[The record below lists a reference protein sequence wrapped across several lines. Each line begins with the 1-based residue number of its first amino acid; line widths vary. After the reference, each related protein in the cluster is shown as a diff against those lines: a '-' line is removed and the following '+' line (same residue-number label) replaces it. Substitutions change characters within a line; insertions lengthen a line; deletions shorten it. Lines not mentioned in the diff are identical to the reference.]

1 MLIKIYPQNPQA
13 RAIQQV
19 VETLDRGGIVVY
31 PTDTLYGLGCAI
43 DRLPAAEFVAG
54 IKGEDVEKDLF
65 SFICADLS
73 QLSLYCKPIPNTIF
87 RLMKRHLPGPF
98 TFILEANS
106 QVPKLFKSKKK
117 TVGIRVPD
125 NSIIREIVR
134 ELGRPV
140 LNTSLSPSEE
150 DPEYVCDP
158 EWIHERYGNL
168 IDLVVDGG
176 TGGMEPSTVVD
187 CTSGE
192 AVIVRQGLGVVDS
205 LIVQ

>member
-1 MLIKIYPQNPQA
+1 MLIKIYPQNPQP

-19 VETLDRGGIVVY
+19 VQTLERGGIVVY

-43 DRLPAAEFVAG
+43 DQLQAAEAVEG
-54 IKGEDVEKDLF
+54 IKGEDVAKDLF

-73 QLSLYCKPIPNTIF
+73 QLSLYCKPIPDTIF
-87 RLMKRHLPGPF
+87 KMMKHHLPGPF
-98 TFILEANS
+98 TFILEASS

-117 TVGIRVPD
+117 TVGIRVP
-125 NSIIREIVR
+125 NNHIIREIVR

-158 EWIHERYGNL
+158 EWIHERYGSL

-192 AVIVRQGLGVVDS
+192 PVVMRQGLGI
-205 LIVQ
+205 LM

>member
-1 MLIKIYPQNPQA
+1 MLIKIYPQNPQP

-43 DRLPAAEFVAG
+43 DQLQAAESVAE
-54 IKGEDVEKDLF
+54 IKGEDVAKDLF

-73 QLSLYCKPIPNTIF
+73 QLSLYCKPIPDTIF
-87 RLMKRHLPGPF
+87 KMMKRHLPGPF

-125 NSIIREIVR
+125 NQIIREIVR

-140 LNTSLSPSEE
+140 LNTSLSASEE
-150 DPEYVCDP
+150 DPEYVLDP
-158 EWIHERYGNL
+158 EWIHERYGTL

-176 TGGMEPSTVVD
+176 EGGMEPSTVVD
-187 CTSGE
+187 CVSGE
-192 AVIVRQGLGVVDS
+192 PIIIRPGLGK
-205 LIVQ
+205 LML